1 MKKIW
6 IYLASLALIIVIFI
20 FANDYRQAPP
30 IYYVVKYNFEGV
42 QKALLKPTD
51 EDIDKMNDYF
61 YSRNSYPKRNDSL
74 KYKILDSITN
84 ARITERDRYLAGLPV
99 EEFAKEYL
107 GDSLIVVRN
116 QDEKEFVRLV
126 SKIDAYEQL
135 PSKYKNN
142 AEELGYY
149 YIHLYFNANDFPLKN
164 QIKSFEKSN
173 TLYFLPEGYF
183 KSGVVVQKWDK
194 YYSKDELLDSWY
206 SLEPPNGVPDKI
218 LFPYL
223 NESYYLIPIFFI
235 VLLFPVFL
243 KIKNILYP
251 EEKRNYYNPQQ
262 VVAVSSIFVC
272 IVSLLSFFSVFFFEI
287 NIGKGGG
294 AILVFSLMLFIT
306 GLIVMIMYL
315 SRTSNFDRIHQSS
328 KNLVRWTY
336 NEFLWK
342 DFIETDYK
350 EKLQGNKSTLAL
362 VGVIFL
368 VVLIIFTFAVEDV
381 GPTFWLIMIG
391 VLILISLVAFLAPK
405 LSANRLRKSPP
416 VCIIAKEGLILGR
429 QFHNWTKFGSR
440 IEDIVIENEGNPML
454 LITYS
459 YPTRYGRQRF
469 TIRVPIPPGEMEKA
483 QKVAL
488 SIADLAK

>member
-20 FANDYRQAPP
+20 FANNYRQTPP
-30 IYYVVKYNFEGV
+30 IYYIVKYNFVGV
-42 QKALLKPTD
+42 QQALLKPTD

-61 YSRNSYPKRNDSL
+61 YSRNSYPKRDDSL

-84 ARITERDRYLAGLPV
+84 AGITERDRYLAGLAV
-99 EEFAKEYL
+99 EKFAKEYS

-126 SKIDAYEQL
+126 SKINAYEQL
-135 PSKYKNN
+135 PSKYKKY
-142 AEELGYY
+142 AEEQGYY
-149 YIHLYFNANDFPLKN
+149 YINLYFNENDFPLKT

-173 TLYFLPEGYF
+173 KLYFLPEGEF

-235 VLLFPVFL
+235 VLLLPVFL
-243 KIKNILYP
+243 KIKNILFP
-251 EEKRNYYNPQQ
+251 KEKRNYYNPQQ
-262 VVAVSSIFVC
+262 VVAISSIIVC
-272 IVSLLSFFSVFFFEI
+272 IVSLLSAFGVFFFEI
-287 NIGKGGG
+287 NIEKGGG
-294 AILVFSLMLFIT
+294 AIVVFSFMLFIT

-315 SRTSNFDRIHQSS
+315 SRTSNFDRIYQSS

-336 NEFLWK
+336 NEFMWK
-342 DFIETDYK
+342 DFTETDYK
-350 EKLQGNKSTLAL
+350 EKLQGNKSMLAL

-381 GPTFWLIMIG
+381 GPTFWLIMVG

-440 IEDIVIENEGNPML
+440 VEDIIIENEGNPML

-459 YPTRYGRQRF
+459 YPARYGRQSY

-483 QKVAL
+483 QEVELA
-488 SIADLAK
+488 IANLAK